1 MKKKFHREKCEARVR
16 MQITDQLGRKI
27 TLVGKHAF
35 EWSII
40 LESDGKIII
49 TTFKDRKS
57 AVEDLKKYKP

>member
-1 MKKKFHREKCEARVR
+1 MAKKYHRDKCEACVR
-16 MQITDQLGRKI
+16 MQITDKLGRKI

-49 TTFKDRKS
+49 TTFKNRKS

>member
-1 MKKKFHREKCEARVR
+1 MKFHREKCEARVR
-16 MQITDQLGRKI
+16 MQITDKLGRTV

-40 LESDGKIII
+40 LESDGRVII

>member
-1 MKKKFHREKCEARVR
+1 MAKKYHRDKCESCVR
-16 MQITDQLGRKI
+16 MQITDKLGRTV

-49 TTFKDRKS
+49 TTFKNRKS
-57 AVEDLKKYKP
+57 AVENLKKYKP

>member
-1 MKKKFHREKCEARVR
+1 MAKKYHRDKCEACVR
-16 MQITDQLGRKI
+16 MQITDKLGRTV

-49 TTFKDRKS
+49 TTFKNRKS

>member
-1 MKKKFHREKCEARVR
+1 
-16 MQITDQLGRKI
+16 MQITDKLGRTV

-35 EWSII
+35 EWSIV

-49 TTFKDRKS
+49 TTFKNRKS